1 MTDNLAYRP
10 CAGFM
15 LANKAGKIFVGQR
28 IDGKNLGAW
37 QMPQGGID
45 PGEDQQEAALREL
58 REETGIGSD
67 LVGIIARMPYP
78 VRYDLPPELVG
89 KLWGGKYR
97 GQEQHWFLGRF
108 MGEDSD
114 VDLEA
119 HDPPEFCTWKWV
131 EPDDL
136 PGLIVPFKKD
146 VYRAV
151 LKEFRALI

>member
-1 MTDNLAYRP
+1 MNGLAYRP

-15 LANKAGKIFVGQR
+15 LANRVGHVFVGQR
-28 IDGKNLGAW
+28 IDSQHLGAW

-45 PGEDQQEAALREL
+45 PGEDTREAALREL
-58 REETGIGSD
+58 HEETGISAH
-67 LVGIIARMPYP
+67 LVEVVAQTREPL
-78 VRYDLPPELVG
+78 RYDLPEELIG

-108 MGEDSD
+108 NGSDED

-119 HDPPEFCTWKWV
+119 HDPPEFATWQWV
-131 EPDDL
+131 EPQLL
-136 PGLIVPFKKD
+136 PELIVPFKRD

-151 LKEFRALI
+151 VREFHALI